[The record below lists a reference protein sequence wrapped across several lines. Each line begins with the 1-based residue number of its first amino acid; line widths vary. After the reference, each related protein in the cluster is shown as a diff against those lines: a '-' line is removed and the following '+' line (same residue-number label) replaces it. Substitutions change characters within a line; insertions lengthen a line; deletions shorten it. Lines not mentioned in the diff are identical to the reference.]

1 MIEIF
6 VTVKHRGKN
15 YQMNVIAHKGITGE
29 EIKLLAEKQ
38 VLKQLSK

>member
-1 MIEIF
+1 MIEVF
-6 VTVKHRGKN
+6 VTVKCKGKN
-15 YQMNVIAHKGITGE
+15 YQTNVIAHKGISAE